1 MVVRVR
7 MLLGSG
13 GCPSDIAKSFPVV
26 LLKVDSGGRITVQGR
41 RHFFAWENKMEEEGG
56 TQSSIATEISDLM
69 DAAVSVSQQK
79 AEEKK
84 RKAKETKI
92 KRQVKRLR
100 ENEAGGNGGG
110 SQQEDGTK
118 WYKSGE
124 IAIMIEH
131 LENNYNF
138 LFGNCKK
145 ASYKQQRVKAWNN
158 LMEALNLW
166 NDQTGTDVER
176 DLESV
181 KRKIENLKQRG

>member
-1 MVVRVR
+1 
-7 MLLGSG
+7 
-13 GCPSDIAKSFPVV
+13 
-26 LLKVDSGGRITVQGR
+26 
-41 RHFFAWENKMEEEGG
+41 MEEQGG
-56 TQSSIATEISDLM
+56 TQSSYATEISNLM

-110 SQQEDGTK
+110 SQQEEYGTK

-166 NDQTGTDVER
+166 NDQTGTDVQR